1 MGIKNIQGHD
11 KKIEKPLLNEAIYKF
26 ETFLESH
33 GFEAK
38 DKLEINPEK
47 PQRAFTTI
55 NNKRALS
62 GYYAFYD
69 NYGTPV
75 GFAADY
81 RTGQTHKFK
90 ISGAKTTKVN
100 KEALERFKEEAKQDQ
115 ERKWLKV
122 ASKAKTIW
130 DVALPCDSHPYLSTK
145 GVASHSLRSHKG
157 NLIIPILD
165 ETGKLWS

>member
-33 GFEAK
+33 GFEVK

-100 KEALERFKEEAKQDQ
+100 KEALERFKEEA
-115 ERKWLKV
+115 
-122 ASKAKTIW
+122 
-130 DVALPCDSHPYLSTK
+130 
-145 GVASHSLRSHKG
+145 
-157 NLIIPILD
+157 NL
-165 ETGKLWS
+165 

>member
-1 MGIKNIQGHD
+1 MGIKNVQGQD
-11 KKIEKPLLNEAIYKF
+11 KQIEKPLLSNAIFKF
-26 ETFLESH
+26 EQFLESH
-33 GFEAK
+33 GFEVK
-38 DKLEINPEK
+38 DTLEINPDK

-90 ISGAKTTKVN
+90 I
-100 KEALERFKEEAKQDQ
+100 
-115 ERKWLKV
+115 
-122 ASKAKTIW
+122 
-130 DVALPCDSHPYLSTK
+130 
-145 GVASHSLRSHKG
+145 
-157 NLIIPILD
+157 
-165 ETGKLWS
+165 